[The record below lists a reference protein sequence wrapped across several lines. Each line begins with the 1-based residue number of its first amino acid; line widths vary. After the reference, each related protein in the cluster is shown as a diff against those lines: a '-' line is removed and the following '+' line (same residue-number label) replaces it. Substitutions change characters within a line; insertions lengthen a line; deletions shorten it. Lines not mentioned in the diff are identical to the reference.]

1 MGPRGLGYYD
11 NRRRE
16 KMTFG
21 KTLKERRS
29 QLDLTQQEVA
39 KKLYISRQT
48 ISNWENGKSYPDL
61 DMLIKISDVYH
72 VSIDSLLKGDQELK
86 KSLDTQK
93 VESILL
99 PMEYIP
105 LLLNIATA
113 ILTFLVPKN
122 IWVVFVGLELNLIG
136 LALSITNER
145 INSYI
150 SGNEKAGKYF
160 VKLLAI
166 MSIIVIATSVILY
179 FIFGVKTLLKILDI
193 TIIIFI
199 TACIFLLIYNSII
212 DKRSE

>member
-1 MGPRGLGYYD
+1 
-11 NRRRE
+11 
-16 KMTFG
+16 MTFG

-199 TACIFLLIYNSII
+199 TACVFLLIYNSII

>member
-1 MGPRGLGYYD
+1 
-11 NRRRE
+11 
-16 KMTFG
+16 MTFG

-86 KSLDTQK
+86 KSSDTQK

>member
-1 MGPRGLGYYD
+1 
-11 NRRRE
+11 
-16 KMTFG
+16 MTFG

-122 IWVVFVGLELNLIG
+122 IWVIFVGLGLNLIG

-166 MSIIVIATSVILY
+166 MSIIVIAASVILY

-193 TIIIFI
+193 TIIILI
-199 TACIFLLIYNSII
+199 TACVFLLIYNSII
-212 DKRSE
+212 NKISE

>member
-1 MGPRGLGYYD
+1 
-11 NRRRE
+11 
-16 KMTFG
+16 
-21 KTLKERRS
+21 
-29 QLDLTQQEVA
+29 
-39 KKLYISRQT
+39 
-48 ISNWENGKSYPDL
+48 
-61 DMLIKISDVYH
+61 MLIKISDVYH
-72 VSIDSLLKGDQELK
+72 VSIDSLLKGDHELK

-160 VKLLAI
+160 VKILAI

>member
-1 MGPRGLGYYD
+1 
-11 NRRRE
+11 
-16 KMTFG
+16 MTFG

-212 DKRSE
+212 DKKSE

>member
-1 MGPRGLGYYD
+1 
-11 NRRRE
+11 
-16 KMTFG
+16 MTFG

-166 MSIIVIATSVILY
+166 MSIIVIAASVILY

>member
-1 MGPRGLGYYD
+1 
-11 NRRRE
+11 
-16 KMTFG
+16 MTFG
-21 KTLKERRS
+21 RTLKERRS

-122 IWVVFVGLELNLIG
+122 IWVVFVGLGLNLIG

-166 MSIIVIATSVILY
+166 MSIIVISTSVILY

>member
-1 MGPRGLGYYD
+1 
-11 NRRRE
+11 
-16 KMTFG
+16 MTFG

-179 FIFGVKTLLKILDI
+179 FIFGIKTLLKILDI

>member
-1 MGPRGLGYYD
+1 
-11 NRRRE
+11 
-16 KMTFG
+16 MTFG

-122 IWVVFVGLELNLIG
+122 IWVVFVGLGLNLIG

-166 MSIIVIATSVILY
+166 MSIIVIAASVILY

-193 TIIIFI
+193 TIIILI
-199 TACIFLLIYNSII
+199 TACVFLLIYNSII
-212 DKRSE
+212 NKISE

>member
-1 MGPRGLGYYD
+1 
-11 NRRRE
+11 
-16 KMTFG
+16 MTFG

-122 IWVVFVGLELNLIG
+122 IWVIFVGLGLNLIG

-212 DKRSE
+212 DKKSE

>member
-1 MGPRGLGYYD
+1 
-11 NRRRE
+11 
-16 KMTFG
+16 MTFG

-72 VSIDSLLKGDQELK
+72 VSIDSLLKGDHELK

-122 IWVVFVGLELNLIG
+122 IWVIFVGLGLNLIG

-212 DKRSE
+212 DKKSE

>member
-1 MGPRGLGYYD
+1 
-11 NRRRE
+11 
-16 KMTFG
+16 MTFG

-122 IWVVFVGLELNLIG
+122 VWVIFVGLGLNLIG

-166 MSIIVIATSVILY
+166 MSIIVIAASVILY

-193 TIIIFI
+193 TIIILI
-199 TACIFLLIYNSII
+199 TACVFLLIYNSII
-212 DKRSE
+212 NKISE

>member
-1 MGPRGLGYYD
+1 
-11 NRRRE
+11 
-16 KMTFG
+16 
-21 KTLKERRS
+21 
-29 QLDLTQQEVA
+29 
-39 KKLYISRQT
+39 
-48 ISNWENGKSYPDL
+48 
-61 DMLIKISDVYH
+61 MLIKISDVYH
-72 VSIDSLLKGDQELK
+72 VSIDSLLKGDHELK

-160 VKLLAI
+160 VKILAI
-166 MSIIVIATSVILY
+166 MSIIVISTSVILY

>member
-1 MGPRGLGYYD
+1 
-11 NRRRE
+11 
-16 KMTFG
+16 MTFG

-39 KKLYISRQT
+39 KKLYVSRQT

-136 LALSITNER
+136 IALSITNER

-166 MSIIVIATSVILY
+166 MSIIVIVTSVILY

-199 TACIFLLIYNSII
+199 TTCIFLLIYNSII

>member
-1 MGPRGLGYYD
+1 
-11 NRRRE
+11 
-16 KMTFG
+16 MTFG

-122 IWVVFVGLELNLIG
+122 IWVIFVGLGLNLIG

-166 MSIIVIATSVILY
+166 MSIIVITASVILY

-193 TIIIFI
+193 TIIILI
-199 TACIFLLIYNSII
+199 TACVFLLIYNSII
-212 DKRSE
+212 NKISE

>member
-1 MGPRGLGYYD
+1 
-11 NRRRE
+11 
-16 KMTFG
+16 MTFG

-166 MSIIVIATSVILY
+166 MSIIVIAASVILY

-193 TIIIFI
+193 TIIILI
-199 TACIFLLIYNSII
+199 TACVFLLIYNSII
-212 DKRSE
+212 NKRSE

>member
-1 MGPRGLGYYD
+1 
-11 NRRRE
+11 
-16 KMTFG
+16 
-21 KTLKERRS
+21 
-29 QLDLTQQEVA
+29 
-39 KKLYISRQT
+39 
-48 ISNWENGKSYPDL
+48 
-61 DMLIKISDVYH
+61 MLIKISDVYH

-122 IWVVFVGLELNLIG
+122 IWVVFVGLGLNLIG

-166 MSIIVIATSVILY
+166 MSIIVISTSVILY

>member
-1 MGPRGLGYYD
+1 
-11 NRRRE
+11 
-16 KMTFG
+16 MTFG

-105 LLLNIATA
+105 LLLNSATA

-122 IWVVFVGLELNLIG
+122 IWVIFVGLGLNLIG

>member
-1 MGPRGLGYYD
+1 
-11 NRRRE
+11 
-16 KMTFG
+16 MTFG

>member
-1 MGPRGLGYYD
+1 
-11 NRRRE
+11 
-16 KMTFG
+16 MTFG

-122 IWVVFVGLELNLIG
+122 IWVVFVGLGLNLIG

-166 MSIIVIATSVILY
+166 MSIIVISTSVILY

>member
-1 MGPRGLGYYD
+1 
-11 NRRRE
+11 
-16 KMTFG
+16 MTFG

-199 TACIFLLIYNSII
+199 TACISLLIYNSII

>member
-1 MGPRGLGYYD
+1 
-11 NRRRE
+11 
-16 KMTFG
+16 MTFG

-122 IWVVFVGLELNLIG
+122 IWVVFVGLGLNLIG

>member
-1 MGPRGLGYYD
+1 
-11 NRRRE
+11 
-16 KMTFG
+16 
-21 KTLKERRS
+21 
-29 QLDLTQQEVA
+29 
-39 KKLYISRQT
+39 
-48 ISNWENGKSYPDL
+48 
-61 DMLIKISDVYH
+61 MLIKISDVYH

-122 IWVVFVGLELNLIG
+122 IWVVFVGLGLNLIG

-160 VKLLAI
+160 VKILAI

-212 DKRSE
+212 DKKSE

>member
-1 MGPRGLGYYD
+1 
-11 NRRRE
+11 
-16 KMTFG
+16 MTFG

-61 DMLIKISDVYH
+61 DMLIKISDVYQ

-122 IWVVFVGLELNLIG
+122 IWVIFVGLGLNLIG

-166 MSIIVIATSVILY
+166 MSIIVIAASVILY

-193 TIIIFI
+193 TIIILI
-199 TACIFLLIYNSII
+199 IACVFLLIYNSII

>member
-1 MGPRGLGYYD
+1 
-11 NRRRE
+11 
-16 KMTFG
+16 MTFG

-212 DKRSE
+212 YKKSK

>member
-1 MGPRGLGYYD
+1 M
-11 NRRRE
+11 
-16 KMTFG
+16 
-21 KTLKERRS
+21 
-29 QLDLTQQEVA
+29 
-39 KKLYISRQT
+39 
-48 ISNWENGKSYPDL
+48 ENGKSYPDL

-72 VSIDSLLKGDQELK
+72 VSIDSLLKGDHELK

-160 VKLLAI
+160 VKILAI

>member
-1 MGPRGLGYYD
+1 
-11 NRRRE
+11 
-16 KMTFG
+16 MTFG

-61 DMLIKISDVYH
+61 DMLIKISDVYQ
-72 VSIDSLLKGDQELK
+72 VSIDSLLKEDQKLK

-122 IWVVFVGLELNLIG
+122 IWVIFVGLGLNLIG

-166 MSIIVIATSVILY
+166 MSIIVIAASVILY

-193 TIIIFI
+193 TIIILI
-199 TACIFLLIYNSII
+199 IACVFLLIYNSII

>member
-1 MGPRGLGYYD
+1 
-11 NRRRE
+11 
-16 KMTFG
+16 MTFG

-179 FIFGVKTLLKILDI
+179 FIFGVKTLLKILDLP
-193 TIIIFI
+193 IIIFI

>member
-1 MGPRGLGYYD
+1 
-11 NRRRE
+11 
-16 KMTFG
+16 MTFG

-166 MSIIVIATSVILY
+166 MSIIVISTSVILY

>member
-1 MGPRGLGYYD
+1 
-11 NRRRE
+11 
-16 KMTFG
+16 MTFG
-21 KTLKERRS
+21 RTLKERRS

-136 LALSITNER
+136 LSLSITNER

-150 SGNEKAGKYF
+150 SGTEKAGKYF
-160 VKLLAI
+160 VRLLAI
-166 MSIIVIATSVILY
+166 MSIIVISTSVILY

>member
-1 MGPRGLGYYD
+1 M
-11 NRRRE
+11 
-16 KMTFG
+16 
-21 KTLKERRS
+21 
-29 QLDLTQQEVA
+29 
-39 KKLYISRQT
+39 
-48 ISNWENGKSYPDL
+48 
-61 DMLIKISDVYH
+61 
-72 VSIDSLLKGDQELK
+72 K

-160 VKLLAI
+160 VKILAI

>member
-1 MGPRGLGYYD
+1 
-11 NRRRE
+11 
-16 KMTFG
+16 
-21 KTLKERRS
+21 
-29 QLDLTQQEVA
+29 
-39 KKLYISRQT
+39 
-48 ISNWENGKSYPDL
+48 
-61 DMLIKISDVYH
+61 MLIKISDVYH

>member
-1 MGPRGLGYYD
+1 
-11 NRRRE
+11 
-16 KMTFG
+16 MTFG

-166 MSIIVIATSVILY
+166 MSIIVISTSVILY

-199 TACIFLLIYNSII
+199 TACISLLIYNSII
-212 DKRSE
+212 DKRGE

>member
-1 MGPRGLGYYD
+1 
-11 NRRRE
+11 
-16 KMTFG
+16 MTFG

-122 IWVVFVGLELNLIG
+122 IWVIFVGLGLNLIG

-166 MSIIVIATSVILY
+166 MSIIVIAASVILY

-193 TIIIFI
+193 TIIILI
-199 TACIFLLIYNSII
+199 IACVFLLIYNSII

>member
-1 MGPRGLGYYD
+1 
-11 NRRRE
+11 
-16 KMTFG
+16 MTFG

-122 IWVVFVGLELNLIG
+122 IWVVFVGLGLNLIG

-166 MSIIVIATSVILY
+166 MSIIVISTSVILY

-199 TACIFLLIYNSII
+199 TACISLLIYNSII